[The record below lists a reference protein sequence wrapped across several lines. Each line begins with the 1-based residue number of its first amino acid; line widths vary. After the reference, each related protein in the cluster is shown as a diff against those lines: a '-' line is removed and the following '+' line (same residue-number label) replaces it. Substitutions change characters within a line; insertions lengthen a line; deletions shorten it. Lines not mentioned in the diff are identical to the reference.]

1 MRGPSPL
8 ICISMAIQ
16 PCLSAA
22 TQPAAQ
28 QPIRQD
34 VVGERGG
41 THPLTLRP
49 WAAKSISL
57 QGVLMASA
65 PLPLGPA
72 PIQFGTDGWRGV
84 LGVDITVERLLPVA
98 TAAAQELAHRAP
110 EGLDSRTVVIGY
122 DRRFL
127 APELAEAIAAAVRG
141 CELEPLLT
149 DTAVPTPACSWAV
162 VERQALGALVITASH
177 NPPEWLGLKI
187 KGPFGGSV
195 EGDFTAAVERRL
207 AAGGITTPIQTE
219 VARFPGRDE
228 HLNGLRRKLDLA
240 PIMAGLKAMKLKV
253 IVDPMHGSAAGCVSD
268 LFGPASAGWIEEIR
282 SERNP
287 LFGGNPPEPLAPYL
301 QELIAA
307 VRASTAAGTPAVGLV
322 FDGDG
327 DRIAAIDET
336 GRFCST
342 QLLMPLLIDHLARA
356 RALPGS
362 IVKTVSG
369 SDLMRLVAEAQ
380 GRDVLELA
388 VGFKYIAAE
397 MLAGDVLIGGEESGG
412 VGFGMHLPE
421 RDALYAAVL
430 VLEALVEGGQPLGAR
445 LTALQNQHGGA
456 SHYDRLDLRLANME
470 ARERLEQILA
480 KATPKTVAGENV
492 REVIRTDGI
501 KLRMGPSHW
510 LMLRFS
516 GTEPLLRLYCEA
528 PDVDRVHAVLA
539 WAQHFAEAA

>member
-1 MRGPSPL
+1 
-8 ICISMAIQ
+8 
-16 PCLSAA
+16 
-22 TQPAAQ
+22 
-28 QPIRQD
+28 
-34 VVGERGG
+34 
-41 THPLTLRP
+41 
-49 WAAKSISL
+49 
-57 QGVLMASA
+57 MASA

-207 AAGGITTPIQTE
+207 DAGGITIPIQAE
-219 VARFPGRDE
+219 VARFPGREE

-268 LFGPASAGWIEEIR
+268 LFGPAGAGWIEEIR
-282 SERNP
+282 SERDP
-287 LFGGNPPEPLAPYL
+287 LFGGHPPEPLAPYL
-301 QELIAA
+301 QQLIAA
-307 VRASTAAGTPAVGLV
+307 VRTSTAAGTPAVGLV

-397 MLAGDVLIGGEESGG
+397 MLTGEVLIGGEESGG

-470 ARERLEQILA
+470 ARQRLEQILA
-480 KATPKTVAGENV
+480 KATPKAVAGEAV
-492 REVIRTDGI
+492 QEVIRTDGI

-516 GTEPLLRLYCEA
+516 GTEPLLRLYCEG
-528 PDVDRVHAVLA
+528 PDPDRVHAVLA

>member
-1 MRGPSPL
+1 
-8 ICISMAIQ
+8 
-16 PCLSAA
+16 
-22 TQPAAQ
+22 
-28 QPIRQD
+28 
-34 VVGERGG
+34 
-41 THPLTLRP
+41 
-49 WAAKSISL
+49 
-57 QGVLMASA
+57 MASA

-207 AAGGITTPIQTE
+207 DAGGITIPIQAE
-219 VARFPGRDE
+219 VARFPGREE

-268 LFGPASAGWIEEIR
+268 LFGPAGAGWIEEIR
-282 SERNP
+282 SERDP
-287 LFGGNPPEPLAPYL
+287 LFGGHPPEPLAPYL
-301 QELIAA
+301 QQLIAA
-307 VRASTAAGTPAVGLV
+307 VRTSTAAGTPAVGIV

-445 LTALQNQHGGA
+445 LTALQDQHGGA

-470 ARERLEQILA
+470 ARQRLEQILA
-480 KATPKTVAGENV
+480 KATPKAVAGEAV
-492 REVIRTDGI
+492 QEVIRTDGI

-528 PDVDRVHAVLA
+528 PDADRVHAVLA

>member
-1 MRGPSPL
+1 
-8 ICISMAIQ
+8 
-16 PCLSAA
+16 
-22 TQPAAQ
+22 
-28 QPIRQD
+28 
-34 VVGERGG
+34 
-41 THPLTLRP
+41 
-49 WAAKSISL
+49 
-57 QGVLMASA
+57 MASA

-207 AAGGITTPIQTE
+207 DAGGITIPIQAE
-219 VARFPGRDE
+219 VARFPGREE

-253 IVDPMHGSAAGCVSD
+253 IVDPMPGSAAGCISD
-268 LFGPASAGWIEEIR
+268 LFGPAGAGWIEEIR
-282 SERNP
+282 SERDP
-287 LFGGNPPEPLAPYL
+287 LFGGHPPEPLAPYL
-301 QELIAA
+301 QQLIAA
-307 VRASTAAGTPAVGLV
+307 VRTSTAAGTPAVGLV

-470 ARERLEQILA
+470 ARQRLEQILA
-480 KATPKTVAGENV
+480 KATPKAVAGEAV
-492 REVIRTDGI
+492 QEVIRTDGI

-516 GTEPLLRLYCEA
+516 GTEPLLRLYCEG
-528 PDVDRVHAVLA
+528 PDPDRVHAVLA

>member
-1 MRGPSPL
+1 
-8 ICISMAIQ
+8 
-16 PCLSAA
+16 
-22 TQPAAQ
+22 
-28 QPIRQD
+28 
-34 VVGERGG
+34 
-41 THPLTLRP
+41 
-49 WAAKSISL
+49 
-57 QGVLMASA
+57 MASA

-207 AAGGITTPIQTE
+207 DAGGITIPIQAE
-219 VARFPGRDE
+219 VARFPGREE

-268 LFGPASAGWIEEIR
+268 LFGPAGAGWIEEIR
-282 SERNP
+282 SERDP
-287 LFGGNPPEPLAPYL
+287 LFGGHPPEPLAPYL
-301 QELIAA
+301 QQLIAA
-307 VRASTAAGTPAVGLV
+307 VRTSTAGGTPAVGIV

-356 RALPGS
+356 RALPGA

-397 MLAGDVLIGGEESGG
+397 MLTGEVLIGGEESGG

-445 LTALQNQHGGA
+445 LTALQDQHGGA

-470 ARERLEQILA
+470 ARQRLEQILA
-480 KATPKTVAGENV
+480 KATPKAVAGEAV
-492 REVIRTDGI
+492 QEVIRTDGI

-516 GTEPLLRLYCEA
+516 GTEPLLRLYCEG
-528 PDVDRVHAVLA
+528 PDPDRVHAVLA